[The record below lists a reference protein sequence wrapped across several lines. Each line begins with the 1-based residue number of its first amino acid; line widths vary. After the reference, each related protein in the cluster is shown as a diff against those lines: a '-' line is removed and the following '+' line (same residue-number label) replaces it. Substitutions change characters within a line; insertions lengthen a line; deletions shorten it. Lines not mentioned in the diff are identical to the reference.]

1 MRLLIAEDQFQLR
14 DLLKE
19 RLEKAGHIV
28 DAVADGT
35 SAIDFLASSDYD
47 VVVLDI
53 MMPGTDGHGVLAWMR
68 GENILTPVL
77 FLTAKDTVKD
87 RVEGLQ
93 LGADDYLIKPFAFE
107 ELLARIH
114 VLSRRKSAEIQ
125 DVLTNGE
132 LSLNRSTQIVM
143 RAEKHIAL
151 TKKEYLL
158 LEALLLNKGNT
169 LSRERLEMAS
179 SNYDYEGYSNV
190 IDVYIRFLRK
200 KIDEPFEEKLIETVR
215 GFGYRMRDIS

>member
-19 RLEKAGHIV
+19 RLEKAGHSV

-35 SAIDFLASSDYD
+35 SAIDYLSASHYD

-53 MMPGTDGHGVLAWMR
+53 MMPGTDGYGVLAWMR
-68 GENILTPVL
+68 RENMQTPVL
-77 FLTAKDTVKD
+77 FLTAKDAVKD
-87 RVEGLQ
+87 RVAGLQ
-93 LGADDYLIKPFAFE
+93 KGADDYLIKPFSFE

-114 VLSRRKSAEIQ
+114 VLSRRKRAEIQ
-125 DVLTNGE
+125 DVLTNGD
-132 LSLNRSTQIVM
+132 LSLNRSTQIVV
-143 RAEKHIAL
+143 RAGTPIDL
-151 TKKEYLL
+151 TKKEYLI
-158 LEALLLNKGNT
+158 LEAFLLNKGNT

-200 KIDEPFEEKLIETVR
+200 KIDEPFEDKLIETVR
-215 GFGYRMRDIS
+215 GFGYRMRDMS